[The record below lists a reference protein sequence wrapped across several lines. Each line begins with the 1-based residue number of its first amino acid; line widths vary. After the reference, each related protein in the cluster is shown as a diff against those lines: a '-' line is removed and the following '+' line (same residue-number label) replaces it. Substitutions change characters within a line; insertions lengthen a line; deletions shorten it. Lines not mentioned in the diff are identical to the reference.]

1 MEFATTEA
9 AWASASGSRPSASIR
24 SMAPWRWAGLTLSRS
39 VRQLSASRTLK
50 KPTGMTCVPRRPEAS
65 EDCVPVTSTRPAG
78 PSGQS
83 PSRSVA
89 SCRSSRTTS
98 QDWPVAA
105 SQLTRRAATDSAVPV
120 GSMPN
125 AATEACT
132 YPESTDARLVAEI
145 QISASMAAGPPQ
157 RLRDDHRDLG
167 LAAGAQPVRRAL
179 GEGRARH
186 QRQRGS
192 RDERVHDAASGVG
205 SFGVTLGKRR
215 HLAHPESLSRL
226 LSRNSS
232 RGHHSPLPPTIHLVS
247 KTSSEYSINNTR
259 RNRHGALCPYR
270 DLH

>member
-24 SMAPWRWAGLTLSRS
+24 SMAPWRWAGFTLSRS

-65 EDCVPVTSTRPAG
+65 EDCVLVTSTRPAG

-83 PSRSVA
+83 PSRSVV

-98 QDWPVAA
+98 QGWLVSP

-120 GSMPN
+120 GSMPM

-132 YPESTDARLVAEI
+132 YPESTDARLVAGDPD
-145 QISASMAAGPPQ
+145 QRVDGPGPPQ
-157 RLRDDHRDLG
+157 RLRDDHGDLG

-186 QRQRGS
+186 QRQGRA
-192 RDERVHDAASGVG
+192 RDKRVHDAASGVG
-205 SFGVTLGKRR
+205 PVGVSLGERR
-215 HLAHPESLSRL
+215 HLAHPESLSCL
-226 LSRNSS
+226 LSRHSS
-232 RGHHSPLPPTIHLVS
+232 
-247 KTSSEYSINNTR
+247 
-259 RNRHGALCPYR
+259 
-270 DLH
+270 